1 MNGGELQTLTFQ
13 DRQTTLNGIALGD
26 TVKLILEI
34 DPAKTDFDQTP
45 VEATDTID

>member
-1 MNGGELQTLTFQ
+1 MTAKPPRTSQE
-13 DRQTTLNGIALGD
+13 APGD

-45 VEATDTID
+45 VEATDTVD